1 MQLSAFIYKSLSVLF
16 FVLMSVCIKATGD
29 HIPLFQVVF
38 FRNFFALLPLFLVIY
53 FFKLEIKSIN
63 NVKMH
68 IARAILGISAM
79 SLFFISLRYVHLVE
93 MQTVSFSSVFF
104 ISILSV
110 IFLGEKIGYRRII
123 AIVFGFLGVVIILE
137 PNQNIF
143 SNYSILP
150 LIASLFL
157 SFAVIALKK
166 ILKTNNN
173 ILSVWVFTMMCTL
186 ISLCFYNQSWIWP
199 NNLDLLFMVSSGVL
213 GFIAQICLTK
223 SFQLADAS
231 LLAPLDFSSVIWS
244 FFLGYLFF
252 NEILTSNILIGGT
265 IVLLS
270 VGYIFY
276 RERVLKKRIVLGVN
290 KQF

>member
-53 FFKLEIKSIN
+53 FYKLEIKSIN
-63 NVKMH
+63 NMKMH

-123 AIVFGFLGVVIILE
+123 AIVFGFIGVVIILE

-199 NNLDLLFMVSSGVL
+199 NNLDLLFMISSGVL

-265 IVLLS
+265 IVLVS

>member
-53 FFKLEIKSIN
+53 FYKLEIKSIN
-63 NVKMH
+63 NMKMH
-68 IARAILGISAM
+68 IARAILGISSM

-93 MQTVSFSSVFF
+93 MQTVSFSTVFF

-123 AIVFGFLGVVIILE
+123 AIVFGFIGVVIILE

-199 NNLDLLFMVSSGVL
+199 NNLDLLFMIASGVL
-213 GFIAQICLTK
+213 GFIAQICVTK

-244 FFLGYLFF
+244 FFFGYLFF

-290 KQF
+290 KQL

>member
-53 FFKLEIKSIN
+53 FYKLDIKSIN
-63 NVKMH
+63 NMKMH

-93 MQTVSFSSVFF
+93 MQTISFSSVFF

-123 AIVFGFLGVVIILE
+123 AIIFGFIGVVIILE

-143 SNYSILP
+143 SNYSFLP

-166 ILKTNNN
+166 LLKTNNN

-186 ISLCFYNQSWIWP
+186 ISLCFYNESWIWP
-199 NNLDLLFMVSSGVL
+199 NNLDLLFMISSGVL

-265 IVLLS
+265 IVLVS
-270 VGYIFY
+270 VSYIFY